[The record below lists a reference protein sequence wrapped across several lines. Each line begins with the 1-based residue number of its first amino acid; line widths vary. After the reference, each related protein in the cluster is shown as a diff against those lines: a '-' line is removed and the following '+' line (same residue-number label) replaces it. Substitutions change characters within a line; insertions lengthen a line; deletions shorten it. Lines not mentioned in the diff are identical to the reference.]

1 VTPGKATS
9 AGGILAQGSVALWFA
24 RPAQLDDAAI
34 ADQYTG
40 LMSDEERERG
50 ARMLVDG
57 ARQLHLLARALQRLA
72 LASYLPGVA
81 PRELRF
87 VRSGAGRPSLAPPFN
102 AGGLDF
108 NLAHTRGLVVLA
120 VARDLEIGIDVERY
134 DKHAPLAAARRY
146 FSREEVAALEAL
158 PRDAH
163 PRRFLRLW
171 TLKEA
176 YLKAIGSGIS
186 GGLGS
191 MTFHLDAGGVRFE
204 CAADPRASRW
214 WFGQFS
220 AGDEHLLAVACGS
233 RDCRSPESPAF
244 ECHELLAGRAQP
256 PTFSIA
262 PDHQDGGESSGQEQ
276 RTQP

>member
-1 VTPGKATS
+1 MTPGSVTS
-9 AGGILAQGSVALWFA
+9 QGEILAPGTVALWCA
-24 RPAQLDDAAI
+24 RPAQLDDPAI
-34 ADQYTG
+34 VDHYTD

-50 ARMLVDG
+50 ARMLLEG

-87 VRSGAGRPSLAPPFN
+87 VRSGAGRPSLAAPFD

-108 NLAHTRGLVVLA
+108 NLAHSRGLVVLA
-120 VARDLEIGIDVERY
+120 VARGLEFGIDVERY
-134 DKHAPLAAARRY
+134 DKNVPLAAARRY
-146 FSREEVAALEAL
+146 FSRDEVAALEAL
-158 PRDAH
+158 PRDAQ

-176 YLKAIGSGIS
+176 YLKAIGSGIT

-191 MTFHLDAGGVRFE
+191 MTFRLDNRGVSFE
-204 CAADPRASRW
+204 RAADPDASRW

-220 AGDEHLLAVACGS
+220 AGAEHLLAIA
-233 RDCRSPESPAF
+233 CRSRACPAQVTPTL
-244 ECHELLAGRAQP
+244 ECLELLAGRAQS
-256 PTFSIA
+256 PTFSITA
-262 PDHQDGGESSGQEQ
+262 DDQHAGGPSGQEQ
-276 RTQP
+276 RSQS